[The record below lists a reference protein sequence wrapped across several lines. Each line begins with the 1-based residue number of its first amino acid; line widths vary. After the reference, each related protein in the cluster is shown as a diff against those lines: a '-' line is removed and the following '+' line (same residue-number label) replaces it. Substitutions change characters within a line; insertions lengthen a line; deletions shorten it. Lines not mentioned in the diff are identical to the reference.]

1 MRNAAEHKLFLDGK
15 VVVRESFIG
24 GPGDTFDVSLAI
36 GTGTTLQAVNM
47 FAVVI
52 DEVKIFSRALSDKEI
67 RDVYEDGSSSGG
79 AAYEVMVR
87 ASYKGN
93 ERVAVATVN
102 VE

>member
-1 MRNAAEHKLFLDGK
+1 
-15 VVVRESFIG
+15 
-24 GPGDTFDVSLAI
+24 
-36 GTGTTLQAVNM
+36 M

-79 AAYEVMVR
+79 GAYEVTVR

-93 ERVAVATVN
+93 ERVAMATVD

>member
-79 AAYEVMVR
+79 GAYEVTVR
-87 ASYKGN
+87 AGCDGDGRCGIIDRRS
-93 ERVAVATVN
+93 
-102 VE
+102 